1 MAVTLDDGA
10 GADPILDRAA
20 RELRDEETPSWVT
33 VSAAILETLRRTT
46 RRTTPIDAAF
56 PSEAAGDTLRIGD
69 HVVRLAV
76 LRALGGLPC
85 RVRAVEL
92 DVEGRRLTGAS
103 LDIAIP
109 YLQDLDDLVA
119 AIETRVVD
127 ALAEVA
133 GIPLSPADVRIHVV
147 DVVAP

>member
-76 LRALGGLPC
+76 LRALGGLPS
-85 RVRAVEL
+85 RVRAVKL
-92 DVEGRRLTGAS
+92 DVDGRRLIGAS

-109 YLQDLDDLVA
+109 YLQDLDDLVV

-127 ALAEVA
+127 ALAEVV
-133 GIPLSPADVRIHVV
+133 GVRVSPSNVRIHVV